1 MPANQRRPNL
11 QALERMLQVAMTD
24 SSGSDYQRAVGN
36 RLSHSFVLLR
46 RRQHGGGAHR
56 GASALK
62 RNIVRIHDSQTLE
75 TEVAHGPS
83 GGADVERIARVH
95 QDDAQMIEFS
105 RSRQAVSILRQPD
118 ADGSV
123 TRTTLLETD
132 SREANSLHACCR
144 RVLEL
149 RRANVK
155 NLSNLCDYGESGRK
169 RCKLSVIEGL
179 IAGNPGRLA
188 PVQEDGFE
196 SSKDGIMGQIVTP
209 MNAARLAD
217 PMNSVRPMGKIL
229 VVEDD
234 PAVQKALKRLFESE
248 GYTVEIQANG
258 KSALESFQAAP
269 PSVII
274 LDLRLPKL
282 SGSDLCKEVK
292 AQAPALPIVVL
303 SATSDVSDKVLLL
316 ELGADD
322 YVTKPFSPRELLA
335 RVRAALRHTSRTAPV
350 NLVSFDGI
358 SIDFKKM
365 EILRDGK
372 VVVLTAQ
379 EFKTLQFLVQN
390 ADRVIGRDELLN
402 EVWGYQNYPSTRTV
416 DNHILKLRQKLER
429 DPASPVHF
437 RTVHGMGYK
446 FVR

>member
-1 MPANQRRPNL
+1 
-11 QALERMLQVAMTD
+11 
-24 SSGSDYQRAVGN
+24 
-36 RLSHSFVLLR
+36 
-46 RRQHGGGAHR
+46 
-56 GASALK
+56 
-62 RNIVRIHDSQTLE
+62 
-75 TEVAHGPS
+75 
-83 GGADVERIARVH
+83 
-95 QDDAQMIEFS
+95 
-105 RSRQAVSILRQPD
+105 
-118 ADGSV
+118 
-123 TRTTLLETD
+123 
-132 SREANSLHACCR
+132 
-144 RVLEL
+144 
-149 RRANVK
+149 
-155 NLSNLCDYGESGRK
+155 
-169 RCKLSVIEGL
+169 
-179 IAGNPGRLA
+179 
-188 PVQEDGFE
+188 
-196 SSKDGIMGQIVTP
+196 MGQI
-209 MNAARLAD
+209 AAPLSTARSAD
-217 PMNSVRPMGKIL
+217 PMSSTRPMGRVL

-234 PAVQKALKRLFESE
+234 PSVQKALKRLFETE
-248 GYTVEIQANG
+248 GYAVEVQANG
-258 KSALESFQAAP
+258 QSALESFQASP
-269 PSVII
+269 PAVII

-335 RVRAALRHTSRTAPV
+335 RVRAALRHTSRTASLSV
-350 NLVSFDGI
+350 INFDGI
-358 SIDFKKM
+358 SVDVKKM
-365 EILRDGK
+365 EVQRDGK

-390 ADRVIGRDELLN
+390 ADRVISRDELLN